1 MPDFRSMY
9 DSLYLYAHDLKG
21 RDVTVTIKEVKVA
34 KLRSIDK
41 DKPPTKKPILFFK
54 ESKDERGLVLCKT
67 NSRLIAGIY
76 GVDTDDWIGKRVT
89 LFPARVEAFGETVD
103 AIRIRPTA
111 PGKSAK
117 AGVFVEPP
125 AAPAP
130 EAPAA
135 AEVHESGPTDYPE
148 GSEA

>member
-1 MPDFRSMY
+1 MMVVMVCILFFFFFSSRRRHTRLQGDWSS
-9 DSLYLYAHDLKG
+9 DVCSSDL
-21 RDVTVTIKEVKVA
+21 
-34 KLRSIDK
+34 
-41 DKPPTKKPILFFK
+41 ILFFK
-54 ESKDERGLVLCKT
+54 ESKDDRGLVLCKT

-76 GVDTDDWIGKRVT
+76 GVDTDDWIGERVT

-135 AEVHESGPTDYPE
+135 AEVHEVGPSDYPE